1 MAFAE
6 STTTVTSG
14 GAAMLLFK
22 AALVASTGW
31 TIEQTSDGTNYSATD
46 ILMTAADLNNAG
58 AFFVATATTGQQFLF
73 VRGGSSQA
81 WDISYSASG
90 TFAGGSAG
98 VPPTAPDGYPAFTG
112 WTLFPGVSFDVHL
125 GIEDASEWRWWIA
138 VVPGGNLEDNN
149 FVASIGAASHPMAAF
164 NVGFSEGQWFD
175 VDDAAVFAGARSM
188 LLATGGGG
196 GGDTTAPDVALVT
209 PADGSAIARSA
220 PLVID
225 VTDASDF
232 ASIFAWVV
240 YPNGNTE
247 VAYDGEAFTAAFAG
261 SSTRVSISGGYRYTL
276 RRAGGW
282 PAAPTIRVRPVD
294 VAGNTP

>member
-112 WTLFPGVSFDVHL
+112 WTLFPGGSFDAHL
-125 GIEDASEWRWWIA
+125 GVEDAAEWRWWIRVEA
-138 VVPGGNLEDNN
+138 DNN
-149 FVASIGAASHPMAAF
+149 FVASIGAASHPIVAF
-164 NVGFSEGQWFD
+164 NLGFSEGQWFD
-175 VDDAAVFAGARSM
+175 VGDAAVFAGARSM
-188 LLATGGGG
+188 LLATGGGGG

-209 PADGSAIARSA
+209 PADGSAMARAA
-220 PLVID
+220 PVVIE
-225 VTDASDF
+225 VTDAS
-232 ASIFAWVV
+232 ALAAIFAWVV